1 VSGRR
6 SHEGGEKKS
15 FGEIPAGVER
25 IFAAGGPLSRL
36 DAGYERRPEQVRLAG
51 EVARTLED
59 NDVLLADC
67 PTGTGKSLGYLV
79 PAVLSGKK
87 VVVSTATIA
96 LQHQLL
102 TKDLPLLKKAVCD
115 LGGYPEDEG
124 FTYALMK
131 GRSNFLC
138 ENRYDE
144 TLRDERMLD
153 AGIDEAALER
163 IDGWRYETE
172 TGDREDLPFPVPA
185 GTWMEVASDGEDCAP
200 KSCRFR
206 ESCFYYA
213 HRDRAAEADVLVVNH
228 SLLLANAASAGGI
241 FDTGGR
247 HLVLDEAHRIEEI
260 MSSAF
265 GARVTYPRI
274 RYVARQAAKKS
285 ASAAQ
290 HSDRLLSAADLF
302 FSDLEENQKLGEENE
317 APRGYRTLVSG
328 LSATRTALAN
338 DPSEEANNL
347 QGMVGRLRSDLASF
361 YEDYGDR
368 ATTHAHAV
376 MPGRAGRNL
385 KERDFKPYPE
395 LRSWLVE
402 TASTF
407 RDGVIP
413 LFEDGGVVLA
423 SATLATSGPGNSSSS
438 SGSSESKG
446 SASGRSFDYPRRRLG
461 LEDGVMQ
468 EREVRELSGPE
479 IFDYGSRCLIY
490 TGGASDEPGSKASGS
505 NGARG
510 TSGSSAAAD
519 SDATIRQAEEL
530 VRISGGRALILL
542 STGRAVRAFGESFKT
557 DHPVRYQ
564 GEDSPSRLVKW
575 LRETKG
581 AVLVGTRTFW
591 EGVDVPGEAL
601 SLVVIDKVPFP
612 PPDDPVIAA
621 LTGKAG
627 KNWFREVSLP
637 KAQVAMRQGSGRLL
651 RTATDRGV
659 IALLDPRLN
668 HKNWAKAVLYSLP
681 PAPKTSSLQEVRR
694 FFENE

>member
-1 VSGRR
+1 MAGRR
-6 SHEGGEKKS
+6 SHDERHSGTAAE
-15 FGEIPAGVER
+15 VEAV
-25 IFAAGGPLSRL
+25 FAAGGPLSRL
-36 DAGYERRPEQVRLAG
+36 YEGYTRRPEQVRLAG
-51 EVARTLED
+51 EVAHALEAG
-59 NDVLLADC
+59 DVLLADC
-67 PTGTGKSLGYLV
+67 PTGTGKSLGYLA

-102 TKDLPLLKKAVCD
+102 TKDLPLLKQAVCT

-144 TLRDERMLD
+144 TLRDERSLEEGLD
-153 AGIDEAALER
+153 ERALER

-228 SLLLANAASAGGI
+228 ALLLANAASAGGI

-247 HLVLDEAHRIEEI
+247 HLILDEAHRIEEI
-260 MSSAF
+260 MSGAF
-265 GARVTYPRI
+265 GARVTYPRV

-290 HSDRLLSAADLF
+290 HSDRLLNAADLF
-302 FSDLEENQKLGEENE
+302 FSDLEENQRLGDESE
-317 APRGYRTLVSG
+317 APRGYRTLISG

-347 QGMVGRLRSDLASF
+347 QGMVGRLRRELASF

-368 ATTHAHAV
+368 AATHAHAV
-376 MPGRAGRNL
+376 TPGRAGRN
-385 KERDFKPYPE
+385 RDRKPYPE

-402 TASTF
+402 TAAVF
-407 RDGVIP
+407 REEVLP
-413 LFEDGGVVLA
+413 LFSDGGAVLA
-423 SATLATSGPGNSSSS
+423 SATLATSG
-438 SGSSESKG
+438 SGG
-446 SASGRSFDYPRRRLG
+446 GDAVSGRSFDYPRRRLG
-461 LEDGVMQ
+461 LEDGALG

-479 IFDYGSRCLIY
+479 IFDYESRCLIY
-490 TGGASDEPGSKASGS
+490 TDPAGAS
-505 NGARG
+505 G
-510 TSGSSAAAD
+510 T
-519 SDATIRQAEEL
+519 DAVIRRAEEL
-530 VRISGGRALILL
+530 VRLSGGRALILL
-542 STGRAVRAFGESFKT
+542 STGRAVRAFQESFRA
-557 DHPVRYQ
+557 DYPVRYQ
-564 GEDSPSRLVKW
+564 GEDSPSRLVRW
-575 LRETKG
+575 LRETEG

-601 SLVVIDKVPFP
+601 SLVIIDKVPFP

-621 LTGKAG
+621 LTEKAG
-627 KNWFREVSLP
+627 KNWFRQVSLP

-659 IALLDPRLN
+659 IALLDPRLDR
-668 HKNWAKAVLYSLP
+668 KNWGKAVLYSLP
-681 PAPKTSSLQEVRR
+681 PAPRTASLDEVRR
-694 FFENE
+694 FFDEEEPP

>member
-1 VSGRR
+1 LGFAPPWRTIVPVAGRR
-6 SHEGGEKKS
+6 SHDERDEGDEKP
-15 FGEIPAGVER
+15 FGETSTDVEAV
-25 IFAAGGPLSRL
+25 FADGGPLSRL
-36 DAGYERRPEQVRLAG
+36 YEGYTCRPEQVRLAG
-51 EVARTLED
+51 EVARTLEA

-67 PTGTGKSLGYLV
+67 PTGTGKSLGYLA

-102 TKDLPLLKKAVCD
+102 TKDLPLLKQAVCR

-144 TLRDERMLD
+144 TLRDERMLEE
-153 AGIDEAALER
+153 GLDERALER

-172 TGDREDLPFPVPA
+172 TGDREDLTIQVLA

-228 SLLLANAASAGGI
+228 ALLLANAASAGGI
-241 FDTGGR
+241 FDTSGR
-247 HLVLDEAHRIEEI
+247 HLILDEAHRIEEI
-260 MSSAF
+260 MSGAF
-265 GARVTYPRI
+265 GARVTYPRV

-285 ASAAQ
+285 ASAAG
-290 HSDRLLSAADLF
+290 HSDRLLTAADLF
-302 FSDLEENQKLGEENE
+302 FSDLEENQRLGDESQ
-317 APRGYRTLVSG
+317 APRGYRTLISG

-347 QGMVGRLRSDLASF
+347 QGMVGRLRRELASF

-368 ATTHAHAV
+368 AATHAHAV
-376 MPGRAGRNL
+376 TPGRAGRN
-385 KERDFKPYPE
+385 RDRKPYPE

-402 TASTF
+402 TAAAF
-407 RDGVIP
+407 RDEVLS
-413 LFEDGGVVLA
+413 LFSNGGAVLA
-423 SATLATSGPGNSSSS
+423 SATLATGG
-438 SGSSESKG
+438 G
-446 SASGRSFDYPRRRLG
+446 ATVSGRSFDYPRRRLG
-461 LEDGVMQ
+461 LENGALE

-490 TGGASDEPGSKASGS
+490 TDPDRSSG
-505 NGARG
+505 
-510 TSGSSAAAD
+510 T
-519 SDATIRQAEEL
+519 DATIRRTEEL
-530 VRISGGRALILL
+530 VRLSGGRALILL
-542 STGRAVRAFGESFKT
+542 STGRAVRAFQESFNT
-557 DHPVRYQ
+557 DYPVRYQ
-564 GEDSPSRLVKW
+564 GEDSPSRLVRW
-575 LRETKG
+575 LRETEG

-601 SLVVIDKVPFP
+601 SLVIIDKVPFP

-621 LTGKAG
+621 LTEKAG
-627 KNWFREVSLP
+627 KNWFRQVSLP

-651 RTATDRGV
+651 RSTTDRGV
-659 IALLDPRLN
+659 IALLDPRLD
-668 HKNWAKAVLYSLP
+668 HKNWGKAILYSLP
-681 PAPKTSSLQEVRR
+681 PAPRTASLNAVRR
-694 FFENE
+694 FFEKSSS

>member
-1 VSGRR
+1 VSGERPHDGNHYGR
-6 SHEGGEKKS
+6 S
-15 FGEIPAGVER
+15 PVDVEE
-25 IFAAGGPLSRL
+25 IFAPDGPLSRL

-51 EVARTLED
+51 EVSRALEV

-67 PTGTGKSLGYLV
+67 PTGTGKSLGYLA

-124 FTYALMK
+124 FTFALMK

-144 TLRDERMLD
+144 TLRDERTLEEGLD
-153 AGIDEAALER
+153 EGALER

-228 SLLLANAASAGGI
+228 ALLLANAASDGGI
-241 FDTGGR
+241 FDTSER

-260 MSSAF
+260 MSGAF

-290 HSDRLLSAADLF
+290 HSDRLLNAADLF
-302 FSDLEENQKLGEENE
+302 FSDLEENQKLGEESE
-317 APRGYRTLVSG
+317 APRGYQTLVSG

-347 QGMVGRLRSDLASF
+347 QGMVGRLRRDLASF

-368 ATTHAHAV
+368 AATHAHAI
-376 MPGRAGRNL
+376 MPGRSGKN
-385 KERDFKPYPE
+385 RDLKPYPE

-402 TASTF
+402 TADVF
-407 RDGVIP
+407 REEVLP
-413 LFEDGGVVLA
+413 LFSDGGAVLA
-423 SATLATSGPGNSSSS
+423 SATLATGGSGG
-438 SGSSESKG
+438 
-446 SASGRSFDYPRRRLG
+446 AISGRSFDYPRRRLG
-461 LEDGVMQ
+461 LEDGALE

-479 IFDYGSRCLIY
+479 IFDYERRCLIY
-490 TGGASDEPGSKASGS
+490 RDPEGSPDT
-505 NGARG
+505 N
-510 TSGSSAAAD
+510 SA
-519 SDATIRQAEEL
+519 IRRAEEL

-542 STGRAVRAFGESFKT
+542 STGRAVRAFQESFQT
-557 DHPVRYQ
+557 DYPVRYQ
-564 GEDSPSRLVKW
+564 GEDSPSRLVRW
-575 LRETKG
+575 LRETEG

-621 LTGKAG
+621 LTEKAG

-637 KAQVAMRQGSGRLL
+637 KAQVAMRQGTGRLL
-651 RTATDRGV
+651 RTAADRGV

-668 HKNWAKAVLYSLP
+668 HKNWGKAILHSLP
-681 PAPKTSSLQEVRR
+681 PAPITTDLDEVRR
-694 FFENE
+694 FFEGEQP

>member
-1 VSGRR
+1 VAGRR
-6 SHEGGEKKS
+6 SQDEKYSGGSSTEVEK
-15 FGEIPAGVER
+15 
-25 IFAAGGPLSRL
+25 IFAPNGPLSRL
-36 DAGYERRPEQVRLAG
+36 DGGYERRPEQVRLAG
-51 EVARTLED
+51 EVARALEGE
-59 NDVLLADC
+59 DVLLADC
-67 PTGTGKSLGYLV
+67 PTGTGKSLGYLA

-124 FTYALMK
+124 FTFALMK

-144 TLRDERMLD
+144 TLRDDRLLESG
-153 AGIDEAALER
+153 ADESALGK
-163 IDGWRYETE
+163 IGGWRYETE

-228 SLLLANAASAGGI
+228 ALLLANAASAGGI
-241 FDTGGR
+241 FDTSER

-260 MSSAF
+260 MSGAF

-290 HSDRLLSAADLF
+290 HSDRLLNAADLF
-302 FSDLEENQKLGEENE
+302 FSDLEENQRLGEESE
-317 APRGYRTLVSG
+317 APRGYQTLVSG

-347 QGMVGRLRSDLASF
+347 QGMVGRLRRDLASF
-361 YEDYGDR
+361 YEDYDSR

-376 MPGRAGRNL
+376 MPGRSGKNMDR
-385 KERDFKPYPE
+385 KPYPE

-402 TASTF
+402 TADMF
-407 RDGVIP
+407 RDEVLS
-413 LFEDGGVVLA
+413 LFSDGGAVLA
-423 SATLATSGPGNSSSS
+423 SATLATGGSGG
-438 SGSSESKG
+438 
-446 SASGRSFDYPRRRLG
+446 AISGRSFDYSRRRLG
-461 LEDGVMQ
+461 LEDGALE

-479 IFDYGSRCLIY
+479 IFDYESRCLIY
-490 TGGASDEPGSKASGS
+490 TPADAGGAD
-505 NGARG
+505 GA
-510 TSGSSAAAD
+510 
-519 SDATIRQAEEL
+519 IRHAEEL

-542 STGRAVRAFGESFKT
+542 STGRAVRAFQESFET
-557 DHPVRYQ
+557 DYPVRYQ
-564 GEDSPSRLVKW
+564 GEDSPSRLVRW
-575 LRETKG
+575 LRETEG

-591 EGVDVPGEAL
+591 EGVDVPGDAL

-621 LTGKAG
+621 LTEKAG

-637 KAQVAMRQGSGRLL
+637 KAQVAMRQGTGRLL

-659 IALLDPRLN
+659 IALLDPRLG
-668 HKNWAKAVLYSLP
+668 HKNWGKAILHSLP
-681 PAPKTSSLQEVRR
+681 PAPITGDLAEVRR
-694 FFENE
+694 FSERG

>member
-1 VSGRR
+1 MA
-6 SHEGGEKKS
+6 E
-15 FGEIPAGVER
+15 

-36 DAGYERRPEQVRLAG
+36 DEGYERRPEQVRLAV
-51 EVARTLED
+51 EAARALEGD
-59 NDVLLADC
+59 DVLLADC
-67 PTGTGKSLGYLV
+67 PTGTGKSLGYLA

-124 FTYALMK
+124 FTFALMK

-144 TLRDERMLD
+144 TLRDERTLEEGLD
-153 AGIDEAALER
+153 ETALEC

-185 GTWMEVASDGEDCAP
+185 GTWLEVASDGEDCAP

-228 SLLLANAASAGGI
+228 ALLLANAASAGGI
-241 FDTGGR
+241 FDTDGR

-285 ASAAQ
+285 ASAAG

-302 FSDLEENQKLGEENE
+302 FSDLSENQKLGEESE
-317 APRGYRTLVSG
+317 APRGYGTLVSG

-347 QGMVGRLRSDLASF
+347 QGMVGRLRRDLASF
-361 YEDYGDR
+361 YEDYESR
-368 ATTHAHAV
+368 AATHAHAV
-376 MPGRAGRNL
+376 VPGRSGKKGGDRN
-385 KERDFKPYPE
+385 FKPYPE

-402 TASTF
+402 TADVF
-407 RDGVIP
+407 RDEVLP
-413 LFEDGGVVLA
+413 LFGDGGVVLA
-423 SATLATSGPGNSSSS
+423 SATLATSG
-438 SGSSESKG
+438 SGG
-446 SASGRSFDYPRRRLG
+446 RVSGRSFDYPRRRLG
-461 LEDGVMQ
+461 LEEGSVED
-468 EREVRELSGPE
+468 RAVRELSGPE
-479 IFDYGSRCLIY
+479 IFDYESRCLLY
-490 TGGASDEPGSKASGS
+490 TTPD
-505 NGARG
+505 
-510 TSGSSAAAD
+510 GSS
-519 SDATIRQAEEL
+519 DASYTESAIRRAEEL
-530 VRISGGRALILL
+530 VRISGGRALVLL
-542 STGRAVRAFGESFKT
+542 STGRAVRAFQDSFHT
-557 DHPVRYQ
+557 EHPVRYQ
-564 GEDSPSRLVKW
+564 GEDSPSRLVEW
-575 LRETKG
+575 LRQTEG

-621 LTGKAG
+621 LTRKAG
-627 KNWFREVSLP
+627 KSWFREVSLP

-668 HKNWAKAVLYSLP
+668 HKNWAGAILHSLP
-681 PAPKTSSLQEVRR
+681 PAPRTDSLSEVER
-694 FFENE
+694 FFGPDTPW